1 MIGVKKGIFSSANKF
16 VEIVGG
22 IVTTVGDFKF
32 HTFTATDTFDVKNGG
47 KIDFLLVAG
56 GGGGGSADIAY
67 GGGGGGGA
75 GGLIHQTNY
84 TISTGIKS
92 VTIGLGGTGAI
103 RNSGNIGTNGGNS
116 IFDTYT
122 AIGGGAGGYSSGV
135 NVIQP
140 NIGGSGG
147 GSSHLGAGGAN
158 GTLGQGNKGGDWAG
172 TNSAAGG
179 GGATGIGQTDYVSGA
194 GSIGGAGGT
203 GYIFEGT
210 EYAKGGMGGSQ
221 NSPISGPTTPNTGN
235 GGDAS
240 YETSLQNGNNGA
252 DGVFIIKYRYK

>member
-1 MIGVKKGIFSSANKF
+1 MKSQKSITPFKNMYPIITGGSVVTIGSYKI
-16 VEIVGG
+16 
-22 IVTTVGDFKF
+22 
-32 HTFTATDTFDVKNGG
+32 HTFTSSGTFTVVRGG
-47 KIDFLLVAG
+47 KIEFLLVAG
-56 GGGGGSADIAY
+56 GGGGGSADLAY
-67 GGGGGGGA
+67 GGGGGGA
-75 GGLIHQTNY
+75 GGLIHTTSYNITIGTKSY
-84 TISTGIKS
+84 TIGAGGAGS
-92 VTIGLGGTGAI
+92 V

-147 GSSHLGAGGAN
+147 GSSRLGAGGAN
-158 GTLGQGNKGGDWAG
+158 GTTGQGNKGGDWSGG
-172 TNSAAGG
+172 TPSGAGG

-210 EYAKGGMGGSQ
+210 EYAKGGMGGTQ
-221 NSPISGPTTPNTGN
+221 NFPISGPTTPNTGN

-240 YETSLQNGNNGA
+240 YETWLENGNNGA